1 MAMNGSNQQAQVV
14 YCSHE
19 GGPLPL
25 LGDPG
30 HQAMI
35 DFMRQLP
42 FQLRRPEAIVV
53 ISAHWE
59 EPMATLMGASKPSM
73 LYDYYGFPREAYQI
87 TYPAPGA
94 PAGVG
99 SPVLGHRFGGR
110 GPLCP
115 SQQLGGW
122 PGGAAQ
128 IRGPLSGRGE
138 DPAATDPRSVA
149 RHGHPYAAR
158 PDRGSSG
165 PHDQRGGGSAGLAV
179 AGHRGGLPP
188 AGRGRGDRTRAGGR
202 GSTADQH
209 HPAARPFSGSRAS
222 MTRWPRPGCH
232 SM

>member
-1 MAMNGSNQQAQVV
+1 MNGSNQQAQVV
-14 YCSHE
+14 YCSHG

-35 DFMRQLP
+35 VFMRQLP

-87 TYPAPGA
+87 TYPAQGA

-99 SPVLGHRFGGR
+99 GPVLGHRFGGR

-138 DPAATDPRSVA
+138 DPAATDPRPVA
-149 RHGHPYAAR
+149 RHGHPMQLDPIEVRLGRMINVVGDQQVSLLPVTEEDFRRLAASEVTEQGLVAEAR
-158 PDRGSSG
+158 
-165 PHDQRGGGSAGLAV
+165 QRINITQQRVRSAGPERL
-179 AGHRGGLPP
+179 
-188 AGRGRGDRTRAGGR
+188 
-202 GSTADQH
+202 
-209 HPAARPFSGSRAS
+209 
-222 MTRWPRPGCH
+222 
-232 SM
+232 